1 VVGVTSCLVGS
12 YRGNVSVVGDLTS
25 SAAFLFGVLLA
36 FSIQRTRER
45 LSTVQNLVSNGNSHL
60 LAMYHL
66 MVAFDVETR
75 QKIRDLIDFHLTD
88 QINYRLVDHYL
99 ADDSFFQLA
108 NEISLLECRTKEQ
121 ENTYKNLL
129 DICVKMIADR
139 SNIESAT
146 AQPMSTTEWLGLL
159 TLLVLLLTLLTVL
172 PGGNVLGAVVVGVLA
187 GAVVVLIALLR
198 KLDRLRWHER
208 VTIWE
213 PTTRLFR
220 SMGQHPYVPREVIDS
235 GRYCPTGLVRVVDF
249 PDPYPDRSTSIVTV
263 EDRGIGEFETRITAG
278 ARPGRHTAEALRN
291 NDGAP
296 NRAFVPRPSRALQ
309 EEAPHHDPERRGS
322 FRR

>member
-1 VVGVTSCLVGS
+1 MTLRSQVVALTNGDLVAPPAIIVAVVVGVTSYLVGS
-12 YRGNVSVVGDLTS
+12 YRGDVSVVGDLTS

-36 FSIQRTRER
+36 FSIQRTWER

-60 LAMYHL
+60 QAMYHL
-66 MVAFDVETR
+66 MVVFDAETCQR
-75 QKIRDLIDFHLTD
+75 IRDLIDLHLTD

-99 ADDSFFQLA
+99 ADDSFFQLV

-129 DICVKMIADR
+129 DICVKMIGDR

-159 TLLVLLLTLLTVL
+159 TLLLLLLTLLALL
-172 PGGNVLGAVVVGVLA
+172 PGGNPLGAIVVGVLA
-187 GAVVVLIALLR
+187 GAVAVLMTLLR

-220 SMGQHPYVPREVIDS
+220 SMGQYPYVPREVIDS
-235 GRYCPTGLVRVVDF
+235 RRYSPTGLVRVVDF
-249 PDPYPDRSTSIVTV
+249 PDPYPNRSTCVVTV
-263 EDRGIGEFETRITAG
+263 EYLGEGEFQPKITAETT
-278 ARPGRHTAEALRN
+278 PVVSS
-291 NDGAP
+291 NDGAQP
-296 NRAFVPRPSRALQ
+296 KP
-309 EEAPHHDPERRGS
+309 
-322 FRR
+322 

>member
-1 VVGVTSCLVGS
+1 M
-12 YRGNVSVVGDLTS
+12 
-25 SAAFLFGVLLA
+25 A

-66 MVAFDVETR
+66 MVAFDSGAR
-75 QKIRDLIDFHLTD
+75 DKIRHLIDHHLTD

-99 ADDSFFQLA
+99 ADDSFFELV

-129 DICVKMIADR
+129 DICVKMIGDR

-146 AQPMSTTEWLGLL
+146 AQPMSVTEWLGLL
-159 TLLVLLLTLLTVL
+159 TLLLLLLALLTVL
-172 PGGNVLGAVVVGVLA
+172 PGGNPFGAVVVGILS
-187 GAVVVLIALLR
+187 GAVVVLMTLLR

-213 PTTRLFR
+213 PTSRLFR
-220 SMGQHPYVPREVIDS
+220 SMDQLPYVPREVVDS
-235 GRYCPTGLVRVVDF
+235 GRYRPTGLVRIVDF
-249 PDPYPDRSTSIVTV
+249 PDPHPNRSTCVVTV
-263 EDRGIGEFETRITAG
+263 EDLGLG
-278 ARPGRHTAEALRN
+278 AEST
-291 NDGAP
+291 
-296 NRAFVPRPSRALQ
+296 
-309 EEAPHHDPERRGS
+309 
-322 FRR
+322 

>member
-1 VVGVTSCLVGS
+1 MTVRSRLVALTNGDLVAPPAIIVAVVIGVTSCLVGS

-75 QKIRDLIDFHLTD
+75 QRIRYLIDFHLTD

-99 ADDSFFQLA
+99 ADDSFFELV

-129 DICVKMIADR
+129 DICVKMIGDR

-146 AQPMSTTEWLGLL
+146 AQPMSITEWLGLL
-159 TLLVLLLTLLTVL
+159 TLLLLLLILLTVL
-172 PGGNVLGAVVVGVLA
+172 PGGSVLGAIVVGVLG
-187 GAVVVLIALLR
+187 GAVVVLMTLLR

-220 SMGQHPYVPREVIDS
+220 SMGQYPYVPGEVIDS

-249 PDPYPDRSTSIVTV
+249 PDPYPNRSTSVVTV
-263 EDRGIGEFETRITAG
+263 EDLGSGELQTRISARASPVDSFRDG
-278 ARPGRHTAEALRN
+278 ARPE
-291 NDGAP
+291 P
-296 NRAFVPRPSRALQ
+296 
-309 EEAPHHDPERRGS
+309 
-322 FRR
+322 

>member
-1 VVGVTSCLVGS
+1 MRLRSTVVSLTNGDLVAPPAIIVAVVIGVTSWLVGS
-12 YRGNVSVVGDLTS
+12 YRGDVSVVGDLTS

-45 LSTVQNLVSNGNSHL
+45 LSAVQNLVSNGNSHL

-66 MVAFDVETR
+66 MLVFDAE
-75 QKIRDLIDFHLTD
+75 IRKRIRYLIDFHLRD

-99 ADDSFFQLA
+99 ADDSFFQLVD
-108 NEISLLECRTKEQ
+108 EISLLECRTKEQ

-129 DICVKMIADR
+129 DICVKMIGDR

-159 TLLVLLLTLLTVL
+159 TLLLLLLTLLTVL
-172 PGGNVLGAVVVGVLA
+172 PGGNPLGAIAVGVLA

-213 PTTRLFR
+213 PTSRLFR
-220 SMGQHPYVPREVIDS
+220 SMGQYPYVPREVIDS

-249 PDPYPDRSTSIVTV
+249 PNPYPDRSTSIVTL
-263 EDRGIGEFETRITAG
+263 EDLGNGDLQTT
-278 ARPGRHTAEALRN
+278 TAEA
-291 NDGAP
+291 
-296 NRAFVPRPSRALQ
+296 RPVVWLQ
-309 EEAPHHDPERRGS
+309 DSAWPKA
-322 FRR
+322 

>member
-1 VVGVTSCLVGS
+1 MTLRSQVVALTNGDLVAPPAIFVAIAVGVTSYLVGS
-12 YRGNVSVVGDLTS
+12 YRGDVSVVGDLTS

-66 MVAFDVETR
+66 MVVFDAESCQR
-75 QKIRDLIDFHLTD
+75 IRDLIDFHLTD

-99 ADDSFFQLA
+99 ADDSFFQLV

-129 DICVKMIADR
+129 DMSVKMIGDR

-146 AQPMSTTEWLGLL
+146 AQPMSATEWLGLL
-159 TLLVLLLTLLTVL
+159 TLLLLLLTLLALL
-172 PGGNVLGAVVVGVLA
+172 PGGNPLGAVVVGVLA
-187 GAVVVLIALLR
+187 GAVAVLMSLLR

-220 SMGQHPYVPREVIDS
+220 SMGQHPYVPKEVIDS
-235 GRYCPTGLVRVVDF
+235 GRYCPTGFVRVVDF
-249 PDPYPDRSTSIVTV
+249 PDPYPNRSTSVVTV
-263 EDRGIGEFETRITAG
+263 EYFGEGEFQTEITTQAT
-278 ARPGRHTAEALRN
+278 PIVSSH
-291 NDGAP
+291 D
-296 NRAFVPRPSRALQ
+296 RAL
-309 EEAPHHDPERRGS
+309 PKT
-322 FRR
+322 

>member
-1 VVGVTSCLVGS
+1 MTVRSRLVALTNGDLVAPPAIIVAVVIGVTSCLVGS

-75 QKIRDLIDFHLTD
+75 QRIRYLIDFHLTD

-99 ADDSFFQLA
+99 ADDSFFELV

-129 DICVKMIADR
+129 DICVKMIGDR

-146 AQPMSTTEWLGLL
+146 AQPMSITEWLGLL
-159 TLLVLLLTLLTVL
+159 TLLLLLLILLTVL
-172 PGGNVLGAVVVGVLA
+172 PGGSVLGAIVVGVLG
-187 GAVVVLIALLR
+187 GAVVVLMTLLR

-220 SMGQHPYVPREVIDS
+220 SMGQYPYVPREVIDS

-249 PDPYPDRSTSIVTV
+249 PDPYPNRSTSVVTV
-263 EDRGIGEFETRITAG
+263 EDLGSGELQTRISARASPVDSFRDG
-278 ARPGRHTAEALRN
+278 ARPE
-291 NDGAP
+291 P
-296 NRAFVPRPSRALQ
+296 
-309 EEAPHHDPERRGS
+309 
-322 FRR
+322 

>member
-1 VVGVTSCLVGS
+1 MRLRSGLVALINGDLIAPPAIITAVVVGVTSWLVGS

-60 LAMYHL
+60 LAMHHL
-66 MVAFDVETR
+66 MVVFDVEKCQR
-75 QKIRDLIDFHLTD
+75 IRYLIDFHLTD

-99 ADDSFFQLA
+99 ADDSFFQLV

-129 DICVKMIADR
+129 DICVKMIGDR

-159 TLLVLLLTLLTVL
+159 TLLALLFTLLTVL
-172 PGGNVLGAVVVGVLA
+172 PGGSPLGAIVVGVLA
-187 GAVVVLIALLR
+187 GAVVVLMALLR

-220 SMGQHPYVPREVIDS
+220 SMGQYPYVPREVIDS
-235 GRYCPTGLVRVVDF
+235 GRYRPTGLVRVVDF
-249 PDPYPDRSTSIVTV
+249 PDPYPNRSTSIVTV
-263 EDRGIGEFETRITAG
+263 EDLGCGDFPVKIAE
-278 ARPGRHTAEALRN
+278 PGGVQA
-291 NDGAP
+291 
-296 NRAFVPRPSRALQ
+296 
-309 EEAPHHDPERRGS
+309 
-322 FRR
+322 

>member
-1 VVGVTSCLVGS
+1 VALTNGDLVAPPAIIVAVVVGITSYLVGS
-12 YRGNVSVVGDLTS
+12 YRGDVSVVGDLTS

-66 MVAFDVETR
+66 MVAFDAETR
-75 QKIRDLIDFHLTD
+75 QRIRSLIDFHLTD

-99 ADDSFFQLA
+99 ADDSFFTLV

-129 DICVKMIADR
+129 DICVKMIGDR

-159 TLLVLLLTLLTVL
+159 TLLALLLTLLALL
-172 PGGNVLGAVVVGVLA
+172 PGGNPLGAIVVGILA
-187 GAVVVLIALLR
+187 GAVVVLMTLLR

-213 PTTRLFR
+213 PTTRLFI

-249 PDPYPDRSTSIVTV
+249 PDPYPDRSTAVVTV
-263 EDRGIGEFETRITAG
+263 EDLGLDEFDINGVRPVVSPHNG
-278 ARPGRHTAEALRN
+278 ARPK
-291 NDGAP
+291 
-296 NRAFVPRPSRALQ
+296 S
-309 EEAPHHDPERRGS
+309 
-322 FRR
+322 